1 MNKLIR
7 KLLENLFDDYDDII
21 QNDNDDI
28 ERDSIGKKIYDDDIK
43 KKVKEWLRYGIATSP
58 GNKNFFNN
66 IDRDLTFEYIDDIL
80 YCNLHF
86 NDYMTVFMS
95 AIPDYIKINKITCK
109 YIKFNSLYNLPKEI
123 DGTMFIDDYKHTK
136 LIGDFPEKIGCL
148 RIQNSKLK
156 SLEGLNDNCV
166 SIESLEIESC
176 NSFQYFMGIPEK
188 VGRISIKEC
197 NKLQNIIGLP
207 ESVDDIELSDLRNF
221 SSLEGCPK
229 QLNSDLRITNCKKLL
244 SLKYISSLIIG
255 DCSVTYT
262 GIEHLDMAES
272 KTKIIGYFNVCN
284 NKLVDLSNGPEEI
297 KGNYDCAYNPK
308 LTCLNAQDTLMS
320 GYKKTFDCTKNRRLK
335 TLQGLPM
342 MNKEDIFVN
351 TDL

>member
-66 IDRDLTFEYIDDIL
+66 TDRDLTFEYIDDIL

-95 AIPDYIKINKITCK
+95 AIPDYVKINKITCK

-148 RIQNSKLK
+148 RIWNSKLK

-166 SIESLEIESC
+166 SIE
-176 NSFQYFMGIPEK
+176 
-188 VGRISIKEC
+188 
-197 NKLQNIIGLP
+197 
-207 ESVDDIELSDLRNF
+207 
-221 SSLEGCPK
+221 
-229 QLNSDLRITNCKKLL
+229 
-244 SLKYISSLIIG
+244 
-255 DCSVTYT
+255 
-262 GIEHLDMAES
+262 
-272 KTKIIGYFNVCN
+272 
-284 NKLVDLSNGPEEI
+284 
-297 KGNYDCAYNPK
+297 
-308 LTCLNAQDTLMS
+308 
-320 GYKKTFDCTKNRRLK
+320 
-335 TLQGLPM
+335 
-342 MNKEDIFVN
+342 
-351 TDL
+351 

>member
-1 MNKLIR
+1 MNKQI
-7 KLLENLFDDYDDII
+7 KQLLENLFDDYDDII
-21 QNDNDDI
+21 QNDNDNI
-28 ERDSIGKKIYDDDIK
+28 EKNSIGKKIYDEDIK
-43 KKVKEWLRYGIATSP
+43 KKVKEWLRYNIASSP
-58 GNKNFFNN
+58 ENNN
-66 IDRDLTFEYIDDIL
+66 IDRNLTFEYIDDIL

-95 AIPDYIKINKITCK
+95 EIPDYVKINKITCK
-109 YIKFNSLYNLPKEI
+109 NIKFNSLYNLPKEI
-123 DGTMFIDDYKHTK
+123 EGDMFIDGYNHTK

-148 RIQNSKLK
+148 KIWNSKIK

-166 SIESLEIESC
+166 SIKSLEIEAC
-176 NSFQYFMGIPEK
+176 NNFQYFKGIPEK
-188 VGRISIKEC
+188 VGSISIQEC
-197 NKLQNIIGLP
+197 NKLQNLIGLP
-207 ESVDDIELSDLRNF
+207 ESVDDIELTDLRKF

-229 QLNSDLRITNCKKLL
+229 ELKGDLRITGCKKLL
-244 SLKYISSLIIG
+244 SLKYISSLIKG

-272 KTKIIGYFNVCN
+272 KTRIIGDFNVSN
-284 NKLVDLSNGPEEI
+284 NKLVDLSNGPEDVR
-297 KGNYDCAYNPK
+297 GNYDCAYNPK
-308 LTCLNAQDTLMS
+308 LICLNAQDTFMS

-342 MNKEDIFVN
+342 MIKGDIIIN